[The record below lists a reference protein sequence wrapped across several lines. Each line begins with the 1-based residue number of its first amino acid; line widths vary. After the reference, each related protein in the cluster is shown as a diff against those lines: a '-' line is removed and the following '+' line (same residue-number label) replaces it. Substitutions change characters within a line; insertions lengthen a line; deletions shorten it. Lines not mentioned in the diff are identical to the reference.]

1 MKILKIGDSLI
12 FGVQHYNMDDVE
24 KVSNYVKK
32 NFNPNDKIV
41 FMGEGGDDDN
51 IYEKGGEQEAIQNEL
66 QTYFTNFIN
75 DSWDGKET
83 NVTNPKSSLFK
94 EMQSET
100 SLSSNKIMAAI
111 YVIIVGQTS
120 YPQEMSH
127 LLNDEGIE
135 WIKSFGIKNPKTPD
149 EEDIELMY
157 NLCFPQDTGKPETEL
172 SKLTDIFN
180 YIRDKNLVTKIKNY
194 RKKGYRVI
202 ATVGEGH
209 IELIKNNFDNKEKD
223 LDEKWSKK
231 YKDSIDCNNPK
242 GFSQRAHCQGKK
254 KKMNETEIL
263 KGGLADNKTLV
274 QIAKK
279 HDAKNYYHI
288 DDMVKSLKKQLE
300 MGMKVEMEHTDSK
313 EKAHEIAMD
322 HLWEDPSYYTKLKKI
337 EAKETDSSSS
347 GAYSA
352 PLFGK
357 SSTVKRKISH
367 IPNMDLNEEEEVEEA
382 TTSSSSGAFDVP
394 AFGKTTKGGR
404 KNPLKIDGPS
414 SEYQGR
420 AVKDKNFPKWGGP
433 DSVFVKVKE
442 KCKKFPYCNQGNTGA
457 IEFIKEDQEIQ
468 EAITHVSKKYGISHQ
483 EVENIVLNEIK
494 QIFI

>member
-24 KVSNYVKK
+24 KVLNYVKK
-32 NFNPNDKIV
+32 NFKPNDKIV

-51 IYEKGGEQEAIQNEL
+51 IYEKGGEQEAIKNEL
-66 QTYFTNFIN
+66 ETYFTNFIN

-83 NVTNPKSSLFK
+83 NVTNPKSLLFK

-100 SLSSNKIMAAI
+100 SLSPNKIMAAI
-111 YVIIVGQTS
+111 YVIIVGQTG

-157 NLCFPQDTGKPETEL
+157 DLCFPQDTGKPQTEL
-172 SKLTDIFN
+172 SKLTDVFN
-180 YIRDKNLVTKIKNY
+180 YIRDKNLITKIKNY

-223 LDEKWSKK
+223 LDENS
-231 YKDSIDCNNPK
+231 
-242 GFSQRAHCQGKK
+242 HHQGKN

-274 QIAKK
+274 QMAKK
-279 HDAKNYYHI
+279 HDAKGYYHI
-288 DDMVKSLKKQLE
+288 QDMVRLLKKQLE
-300 MGMKVEMEHTDSK
+300 MGIKVEMEHTDSK

-357 SSTVKRKISH
+357 ASTVKRKITQ
-367 IPNMDLNEEEEVEEA
+367 IPNMDLNEEEEVGEA
-382 TTSSSSGAFDVP
+382 TLSSSSGAFDVP

-404 KNPLKIDGPS
+404 KNPLKIDGPG

-468 EAITHVSKKYGISHQ
+468 EAITYVSKKYGIPHQ